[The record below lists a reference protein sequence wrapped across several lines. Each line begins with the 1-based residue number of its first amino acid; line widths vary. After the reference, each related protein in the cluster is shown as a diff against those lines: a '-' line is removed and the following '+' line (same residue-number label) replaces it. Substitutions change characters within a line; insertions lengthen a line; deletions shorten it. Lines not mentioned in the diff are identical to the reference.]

1 MMMWEKMP
9 IMNDL
14 TLQLNLVLHDTYIY
28 MLLSFIVFD
37 IITGTLKAFN
47 KGTVYSKI
55 NKHGITNHITILLF
69 CVFFSW
75 VFYVFDVGEFSKVLI
90 LFYILSY
97 GLSIFENLGEMGL
110 PLPQWLSDKF
120 KLLQEETNKGDYTDE
135 IKRP

>member
-1 MMMWEKMP
+1 MANMILKL
-9 IMNDL
+9 D
-14 TLQLNLVLHDTYIY
+14 LVLHDTYIF

-69 CVFFSW
+69 CIFFSW
-75 VFYVFDVGEFSKVLI
+75 VFYVFDVREFSKVLI
-90 LFYILSY
+90 LFYIMSY

-110 PLPQWLSDKF
+110 PLPKWLTDKF
-120 KLLQEETNKGDYTDE
+120 KLLQEETNKGGNTNE

>member
-1 MMMWEKMP
+1 MVNM
-9 IMNDL
+9 I
-14 TLQLNLVLHDTYIY
+14 LQLDLVLHDTYIF

-69 CVFFSW
+69 CIFFSW
-75 VFYVFDVGEFSKVLI
+75 VFYVFDVREFSKVLI
-90 LFYILSY
+90 LFYIMSY

-110 PLPQWLSDKF
+110 PLPKWLTDKF
-120 KLLQEETNKGDYTDE
+120 KLLQEETNKGGNTNE